1 MKNII
6 DYSKTNLYTFSE
18 KRFNNVDSLILSQL
32 SYINFDNLVGSI
44 TANKSPITFKDLLNP
59 KYFNKMF
66 KKYKIKTFDTSYD
79 REKVLNSIIDN
90 LDDLENK

>member
-44 TANKSPITFKDLLNP
+44 TANKSPLTFKDLLNP
-59 KYFNKMF
+59 KYFNKMLILF
-66 KKYKIKTFDTSYD
+66 HIVKKLKNFFFIFPQT
-79 REKVLNSIIDN
+79 L
-90 LDDLENK
+90 DLEI

>member
-44 TANKSPITFKDLLNP
+44 TANKSPLTFKDLLNP

-66 KKYKIKTFDTSYD
+66 KKKYYYSPKQMRLSTRNIK
-79 REKVLNSIIDN
+79 
-90 LDDLENK
+90 